1 MKTQEDGTQASPDTQ
16 SLGRRQFVKGAA
28 GAATLG
34 ALAQW
39 TPAFK
44 IGPADA
50 QASCA
55 TPPSFPAGIELY
67 QQAFQ
72 NWSEAISVDSVW
84 TAVPQT
90 PNDVV
95 TICNW
100 AVQHGY
106 LVRPRGSMH
115 GWSPLTLAQQAACPG
130 NILLVDTTQYLT
142 AVSISTATSPATV
155 TAQAGVTMDVL
166 LQDLENAGL
175 GVTACPAPGDIT
187 LGGALAI
194 DGHGT
199 AIPATGETLKPGM
212 TYGSLSNLILSLTV
226 VAWNASTNSYA
237 LTTFSRS
244 NAAIKAFLTHVG
256 RAFVVSATLQVGA
269 NYRLRCQSYVT
280 IPATTLFAPQGS
292 GGQTMASFLNSA
304 GRVEAIWFPFTTTPW
319 LKVWSLSPNQPW
331 TSTQVTSPYNY
342 SFSDDI
348 PQDLSDLLSE
358 ILAGDAAL
366 TPSFGALQLSIVS
379 AGLFFTWTYD
389 LWGWSKNTLLYV
401 KPTTLRVTAN
411 GYAVLTSRANIQG
424 VINAFTTKY
433 QALVASYQAQGLYP
447 MNGPVEIRITGL
459 DQPGDV
465 AVSGA
470 GSPQLSALRPRPD
483 HPEWNVAVWFDIL
496 SVPGTPGSDSFYR
509 DIEQWIY
516 STYSGSY
523 ASVRPE
529 WSKGWAYTATA
540 GWADPTMLGT
550 TIPNGLTVGQPAGD
564 NFAAAA
570 ATLDQYDPHR
580 LFSSPLLNALFP

>member
-1 MKTQEDGTQASPDTQ
+1 M
-16 SLGRRQFVKGAA
+16 
-28 GAATLG
+28 
-34 ALAQW
+34 
-39 TPAFK
+39 
-44 IGPADA
+44 
-50 QASCA
+50 
-55 TPPSFPAGIELY
+55 
-67 QQAFQ
+67 
-72 NWSEAISVDSVW
+72 
-84 TAVPQT
+84 
-90 PNDVV
+90 
-95 TICNW
+95 
-100 AVQHGY
+100 
-106 LVRPRGSMH
+106 
-115 GWSPLTLAQQAACPG
+115 
-130 NILLVDTTQYLT
+130 
-142 AVSISTATSPATV
+142 
-155 TAQAGVTMDVL
+155 
-166 LQDLENAGL
+166 
-175 GVTACPAPGDIT
+175 ACPAPGDNT
-187 LGGALAI
+187 LGGAHAI
-194 DGHGT
+194 DAHGT
-199 AIPATGETLKPGM
+199 AIPATGETLKPGL

-226 VAWNASTNSYA
+226 VAWNASTSSYS
-237 LTTFSRS
+237 LQTFTRS
-244 NAAIKAFLTHVG
+244 NPAIKAFLTHVG

-280 IPATTLFAPQGS
+280 IPASTLFAPQGS
-292 GGQTMASFLNSA
+292 SGQTMASFLNSA

-319 LKVWSLSPNQPW
+319 LKVWSLAPSQPW
-331 TSTQVTSPYNY
+331 TSTLVTSAYSY
-342 SFSDDI
+342 SFSDEI
-348 PQDLSDLLSE
+348 SQDLSDLLSE

-379 AGLFFTWTYD
+379 SGLFFTWTYD

-411 GYAVLTSRANIQG
+411 GYAVMTSRANIQG

-459 DQPGDV
+459 DQPSDV

-496 SVPGTPGSDSFYR
+496 SVPGTPGADSFYR

-529 WSKGWAYTATA
+529 WSKGWAYTTTA

-550 TIPNGLTVGQPAGD
+550 TIPNGLRTGQPVGD
-564 NFAAAA
+564 NFDTAV

-580 LFSSPLLNALFP
+580 LFSSPLINALFP

>member
-1 MKTQEDGTQASPDTQ
+1 MKTQEDGTQASPVAAGV
-16 SLGRRQFVKGAA
+16 GRRQFVKGAA
-28 GAATLG
+28 GAAALG

-44 IGPADA
+44 LGPADA

-55 TPPSFPAGIELY
+55 VPPSFPAGIELY

-72 NWSEAISVDSVW
+72 NWSEAITVDAVW

-100 AVQHGY
+100 AVAHGY
-106 LVRPRGSMH
+106 LVRPRGAMH
-115 GWSPLTLAQQAACPG
+115 GWSPLTLAQQADCPS

-142 AVSISTATSPATV
+142 AVSISTAASPATV

-175 GVTACPAPGDIT
+175 GIMACPAPGDIT

-194 DGHGT
+194 DAHGT
-199 AIPATGETLKPGM
+199 AIPATGETLKAGM

-226 VAWNASTNSYA
+226 VAWNAGTSSYT
-237 LTTFSRS
+237 LQTFTRS
-244 NAAIKAFLTHVG
+244 NPAIKAFLTHVG

-319 LKVWSLSPNQPW
+319 LKVWSLAPSQPW

-379 AGLFFTWTYD
+379 AGLLFTWTYD

-411 GYAVLTSRANIQG
+411 GYAVMTSRANIQG

-433 QALVASYQAQGLYP
+433 QALVASYQAEGLYP

-459 DQPGDV
+459 DQPSDV
-465 AVSGA
+465 AVAGA

-496 SVPGTPGSDSFYR
+496 SVPGTPGAAAFYR

-529 WSKGWAYTATA
+529 WSKGWAYTTTA
-540 GWADPTMLGT
+540 GWSDPTMLGT
-550 TIPNGLTVGQPAGD
+550 TIPNGLRTGQPVGD
-564 NFAAAA
+564 NFDTAV

-580 LFSSPLLNALFP
+580 LFSSPVLNALFP

>member
-1 MKTQEDGTQASPDTQ
+1 MKTQEDGTQASPE
-16 SLGRRQFVKGAA
+16 LGRRQFVKGAA
-28 GAATLG
+28 GAAALG

-39 TPAFK
+39 TPAFR

-55 TPPSFPAGIELY
+55 VPPNFPSSIELY
-67 QQAFQ
+67 QQAYQ
-72 NWSEAISVDSVW
+72 NWSEAITVDSVW

-106 LVRPRGSMH
+106 LVRPRGAMH
-115 GWSPLTLAQQAACPG
+115 GWSPLTMAQQAACPS

-142 AVSISTATSPATV
+142 AVTISTATSPATV
-155 TAQAGVTMDVL
+155 TAQTGVTMDVL
-166 LQDLENAGL
+166 LQDLETAGF
-175 GVTACPAPGDIT
+175 GVMACPAPGDIT

-199 AIPATGETLKPGM
+199 AIPATGETLPAGM

-226 VAWNASTNSYA
+226 VAWNSTTNAYA
-237 LTTFSRS
+237 LTTFTRTQPP
-244 NAAIKAFLTHVG
+244 IKAFLTHVG

-292 GGQTMASFLNSA
+292 SGQTIASFLSSA

-319 LKVWSLSPNQPW
+319 LKVWSLAPTQPL
-331 TSTQVTSPYNY
+331 TSTVVTSPYNY
-342 SFSDDI
+342 TFSDEI
-348 PQDLSDLLSE
+348 PVELSNLLSE
-358 ILAGDAAL
+358 IIAGDAAL
-366 TPSFGALQLSIVS
+366 TPSFGALQLSIVQ
-379 AGLFFTWTYD
+379 AGLLFTWTYD

-411 GYAVLTSRANIQG
+411 GYAVLTSRANVQG
-424 VINAFTTKY
+424 VINAFVTEY
-433 QALVASYQAQGLYP
+433 QALVASYEAQGLYP
-447 MNGPVEIRITGL
+447 MNGPVEIRVTGL
-459 DQPGDV
+459 DQTSDV
-465 AVSGA
+465 EVTGA

-483 HPEWNVAVWFDIL
+483 QTAWNVAVWFDIL
-496 SVPGTPGSDSFYR
+496 TVPGTPGSDAFYTA
-509 DIEQWIY
+509 IEQWLY
-516 STYSGSY
+516 STFTGSY
-523 ASVRPE
+523 AAVRPE
-529 WSKGWAYTATA
+529 WSKGWAFTTTA
-540 GWADPTMLGT
+540 GWSNTTMLGT
-550 TIPNGLTVGQPAGD
+550 TIPYGLTVGQPAGD

-570 ATLDQYDPHR
+570 ATLDEYDPYR
-580 LFSSPLLNALFP
+580 LFSSPLLDALLP